1 MVQTAQDSTF
11 QQLET
16 INKDPELEVRI
27 KLSLANEVMNRE
39 LARKTALKYS
49 FLNNNKAVNNS
60 SSTVSYIVDQS
71 INSFLNFPP
80 TEVLALPHASLLPL
94 QEWEGRVTELM
105 EDKLTALLVVLTEGD
120 SYESEEAIIP
130 LVEFSEEDVSQIQVG
145 SVFRWVIGC
154 ECSNEGSRK
163 RVSQIV
169 LRNIPRMT
177 EEDFK
182 TGREWANK
190 VSCSTVENSRT

>member
-49 FLNNNKAVNNS
+49 SLNNNKAVNNS

-169 LRNIPRMT
+169 LRNIPRTT